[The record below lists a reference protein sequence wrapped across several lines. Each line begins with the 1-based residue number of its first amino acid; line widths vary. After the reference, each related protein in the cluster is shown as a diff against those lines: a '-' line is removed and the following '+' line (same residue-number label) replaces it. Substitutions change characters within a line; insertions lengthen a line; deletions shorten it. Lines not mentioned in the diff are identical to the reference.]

1 MGRQAPDPQYKIIT
15 CDVQTSS
22 GTISGYTP
30 SFISGGNYIFQTLFP
45 IGSSGI
51 NSTGT
56 AAIGTGIG
64 SPMPYV
70 NGCLV
75 GINDEN
81 KAIVDSPNS
90 ALPIATGGVTTEDF
104 LIIRSLQFNNRFY
117 TNLLTGNTVTGI
129 TGFTNS
135 YALKV
140 TGATYLKQ
148 QALSGSLTRQIYDYT
163 DLNAN
168 YSLLTTYVN
177 NRAVVSG
184 AVVGLEII
192 QHTDTG
198 VVQVTGVNLVDTD
211 NNSITTNITFPSIAK
226 DLSYTGDTQRFLIG
240 YQSAT
245 GVTSGQLCAVLA
257 EISGTTITVGTPAVI
272 RSVVSSGTVGQSIS
286 VTYHSGAE
294 SNGFVIATTVSPAS
308 AVTGWST
315 TGQIIA
321 AQPSSGLVL
330 GGTFGAAVPIFASAT
345 GVFQP
350 VCTAFNTSTGSY
362 GIVVGS
368 TGTTANYETLL
379 SATGSYQVYQVSG
392 TTITTGIVN
401 SFTGS
406 YAQAAARIT
415 GKIWN
420 SRRLAEISSV
430 VTDSGLISYISY
442 SELSSTNSQA
452 GVASINYMHIPY
464 SLSNTGRTQYSS
476 LASDLFNATGGFCNR
491 IPSSP
496 YFKLPTNPYNA
507 PHGSFIFL
515 CQNAMVGQPF
525 VPKTALHIGTLATA
539 TGDNPTTGAPG
550 GHFYKGFAR
559 TTADNSPPYYM
570 PTTLKFRNLYT
581 LTSGDNS
588 FSDQVS
594 LTGTLTGAPSGN
606 VTTFT
611 PVKLKGAYPNYT
623 GIVVINQDCIFDLA
637 LTSTTGEQ
645 IYTLKK
651 NVFKTPVAMG
661 AVPFPVSGSASVT
674 YRDPES
680 VGLVINPSGTLT
692 NNRAII
698 NSGTLL
704 TGTVL
709 VKTALTETAKKQL
722 LRDCVKTFTLV
733 ENHNI
738 FE

>member
-22 GTISGYTP
+22 GTISGYAP
-30 SFISGGNYIFQTLFP
+30 SFISGGNYIFSTLFP

-56 AAIGTGIG
+56 AAIGAGTG

-75 GINDEN
+75 GVNDES
-81 KAIVDSPNS
+81 KAIVDSPNA
-90 ALPIATGGVTTEDF
+90 ALPIASGQVSEDQS
-104 LIIRSLQFNNRFY
+104 IIRSLQYNNRFY
-117 TNLLTGNTVTGI
+117 TNQLTGATYTGLS
-129 TGFTNS
+129 GEPASFT
-135 YALKV
+135 LKV

-148 QALSGSLTRQIYDYT
+148 QALSGSLTRQIFDYT
-163 DLNAN
+163 DLDAN

-198 VVQVTGVNLVDTD
+198 VVQVTGVDLVDTV
-211 NNSITTNITFPSIAK
+211 NNSITTNITFPSITK
-226 DLSYTGDTQRFLIG
+226 DLSYTGNTQRFLIG

-272 RSVVSSGTVGQSIS
+272 RSVVSSGTVGQSIAA
-286 VTYHSGAE
+286 TYHSGAE
-294 SNGFVIATTVSPAS
+294 SNCFVITTTVSHAS
-308 AVTGWST
+308 AATGWNT

-321 AQPSSGLVL
+321 AQPSSGLIL
-330 GGTFGAAVPIFASAT
+330 GGTFGAAVPIFNAAT

-350 VCTAFNTSTGSY
+350 VCTAFNTNTESY

-368 TGTTANYETLL
+368 TGTAFNYETV
-379 SATGSYQVYQVSG
+379 TGSYQVYQVSG

-401 SFTGS
+401 SLTGAYS
-406 YAQAAARIT
+406 QAYARIT
-415 GKIWN
+415 GKVWN
-420 SRRLAEISSV
+420 SRRLTEISSV
-430 VTDSGLISYISY
+430 VTGSGLISYISY
-442 SELSSTNSQA
+442 GNGLFGNNDQA
-452 GVASINYMHIPY
+452 GFASLSYMHVPY
-464 SLSNTGRTQYSS
+464 SLSATGRTQYNALS
-476 LASDLFNATGGFCNR
+476 LLIFGNSNPGSGGFCNR

-496 YFKLPTNPYNA
+496 YLKLPTNPYNA

-515 CQNAMVGQPF
+515 CQSYGIGYPF
-525 VPKTALHIGTLATA
+525 SSTSTLHIGTLATA
-539 TGDNPTTGAPG
+539 TGSNFYTGLTRQIFYSPG
-550 GHFYKGFAR
+550 
-559 TTADNSPPYYM
+559 
-570 PTTLKFRNLYT
+570 TLRFRGLYS
-581 LTSGDNS
+581 LTSGNSS
-588 FSDQVS
+588 FSDQVT
-594 LTGTLTGAPSGN
+594 LTGTLTGAISGN

-611 PVKLKGAYPNYT
+611 PVKLKGTYPNYT

-637 LTSTTGEQ
+637 LASTTGEQ
-645 IYTLKK
+645 SYTLKQ

-661 AVPFPVSGSASVT
+661 ANPVFLSGSASVT
-674 YRDPES
+674 SRDPES

-722 LRDCVKTFTLV
+722 LRDCVKTFALV